1 MVYIIY
7 LSKTLDCH
15 NEGVLSLAHMFM
27 LFKHYGYSISSND
40 LQSIYQYIDYNKDK
54 ALSLDE
60 FKGLTENPDALSA
73 FRNMMTKI

>member
-1 MVYIIY
+1 MVFNIY

-40 LQSIYQYIDYNKDK
+40 L
-54 ALSLDE
+54 
-60 FKGLTENPDALSA
+60 
-73 FRNMMTKI
+73 